1 MKLRIEYEKNNE
13 PALALRFVIE
23 SNDVCIFSCYFDG
36 TYTDIKCKND
46 NADAIKHRL
55 TRMLTKQNQEFELF
69 EDHETSRSSSASFT
83 FSKKAIIFNIAS
95 YPGIRSVGAQCIFPL
110 TSEEIMQ
117 FKEEIDRVIS
127 LI

>member
-13 PALALRFVIE
+13 PELALRFIIE
-23 SNDVCIFSCYFDG
+23 SNSMSIFSCYLS
-36 TYTDIKCKND
+36 TAYTDIACKND
-46 NADAIKHRL
+46 NTSAIKHRL
-55 TRMLTKQNQEFELF
+55 IKMLTKANQEFELF
-69 EDHETSRSSSASFT
+69 EEHETIRSSSASFT

-110 TSEEIMQ
+110 THDEIIQ

>member
-1 MKLRIEYEKNNE
+1 MKLSIEYEKNNDPE
-13 PALALRFVIE
+13 LALRFIIE
-23 SNDVCIFSCYFDG
+23 SNDVSIFSCYFSG
-36 TYTDIKCKND
+36 TYTDIACKND
-46 NADAIKHRL
+46 NANAIKHRL
-55 TRMLTKQNQEFELF
+55 TKMLTKSNQEFELF
-69 EDHETSRSSSASFT
+69 EEHETIRSSSASFT

-110 TSEEIMQ
+110 TPAEIIQ